1 MLRGTSMT
9 DSTVLIPSKPM
20 DSTDTYHNINSSVA
34 ETEQQIVKNE
44 SDGSKF
50 VDPGV
55 EEDGIYSWLRRSK
68 RISTFRPYEIK

>member
-1 MLRGTSMT
+1 
-9 DSTVLIPSKPM
+9 M
-20 DSTDTYHNINSSVA
+20 DSTDTYHNINSNVV
-34 ETEQQIVKNE
+34 EIEQQIVKNE
-44 SDGSKF
+44 SDESKV